1 MKILIKNK
9 NLIIFGTGE
18 FGQIAHDY
26 FNKDSEFE
34 VVAFTLEKEYINEN
48 ILNGLPVIPFEEI
61 ESHYEPDSHYIFVAI
76 TYKDLN
82 QLRKR
87 FYQKSKEKGF
97 KIASYISSQA
107 YVGPNVEIGENC
119 FVFENSVIQYNTK
132 IGNNV
137 IMWSNGYIGDHATIQ
152 DNCFLAACAVVA
164 CHCHVEENCFLGLN
178 CTVVDHKKLAKN
190 TLLGAGAVLI
200 KDTQEGM
207 AYAGNPAHP
216 IKSSFEVN
224 ICNDII

>member
-1 MKILIKNK
+1 MKILINNK

-18 FGQIAHDY
+18 FAQIAHDY
-26 FNKDSEFE
+26 FNKDSNFE
-34 VVAFTLEKEYINEN
+34 VIAFTIEKEYMDQN

-61 ESHYEPDSHYIFVAI
+61 ESHYTSDSHYIFVAI
-76 TYKDLN
+76 TYNKLN

-87 FYQKSKEKGF
+87 FYQKSKEKGY
-97 KIASYISSQA
+97 KIASYVSSRA
-107 YVGPNVEIGENC
+107 YIGPNVEFGENC

-137 IMWSNGYIGDHATIQ
+137 IMWSGGYIGDHATIK
-152 DNCFLAACAVVA
+152 DNCFLAACSVVA
-164 CHCHVEENCFLGLN
+164 CHSHVGKNCFLGLN

-190 TLLGAGAVLI
+190 TIIGAGAVLI
-200 KDTQEGM
+200 GNTEEGT
-207 AYAGNPAHP
+207 AYAGNPAQP

-224 ICNDII
+224 ISNDII